1 MSLDPTLMLLSLIP
15 GGIGFVMFVYGK
27 KQQRWPI
34 LGFGLAFMVY
44 PYFAESVRMMV
55 GVGVVLGVSF
65 WAALRMGW

>member
-34 LGFGLAFMVY
+34 LGFGLAFIVY
-44 PYFAESVRMMV
+44 PYFTESVAMMV
-55 GVGVVLGVSF
+55 GVGVVLGVLF
-65 WAALRMGW
+65 WMALRMGW